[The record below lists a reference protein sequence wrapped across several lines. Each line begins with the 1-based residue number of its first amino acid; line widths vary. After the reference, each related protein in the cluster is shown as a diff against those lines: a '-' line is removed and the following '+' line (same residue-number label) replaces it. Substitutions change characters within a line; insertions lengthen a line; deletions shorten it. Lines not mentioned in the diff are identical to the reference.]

1 MRVRETLAE
10 AAIGEGPA
18 ERLTSMGRAHAEMLA
33 DREPLLSQ
41 MHRYAAC
48 ADPEIRGVAREG
60 FHWLREEVA
69 RLSGARGRQLQDFF
83 VRGMPLNLA
92 ASMDCAALG
101 DGAGW

>member
-33 DREPLLSQ
+33 DRELLLSQ
-41 MHRYAAC
+41 MQLYTAC

-83 VRGMPLNLA
+83 ARGMLLNLA
-92 ASMDCAALG
+92 ASMDCAAPG
-101 DGAGW
+101 DSAGW